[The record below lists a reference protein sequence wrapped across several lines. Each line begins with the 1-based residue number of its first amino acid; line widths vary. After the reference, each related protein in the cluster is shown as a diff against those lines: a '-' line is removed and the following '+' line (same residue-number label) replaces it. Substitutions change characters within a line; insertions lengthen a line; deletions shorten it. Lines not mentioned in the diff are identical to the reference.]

1 MAQIAYP
8 EHCKTFTTPSSS
20 TNYDYVHI
28 PPSASKSTIVF
39 LHGFPSS
46 SYDWRHQISY
56 FSSQGYGIL
65 APDLLGYG
73 GTDKPSSPN
82 AYAGKKMATEVIEI
96 LDHENLDNVHAV
108 SHDFGSHLLSKIIN
122 YFPNRLQSCTFIA
135 VPYAPPGQ
143 RFDLD
148 AIKALTEQALGFE
161 KFGYMRFM
169 NRDDASDVLDAHVSP
184 SLPMFNRAGVGHT
197 DCSQTTE
204 RISNP
209 A

>member
-1 MAQIAYP
+1 MAQIAFP
-8 EHCKTFTTPSSS
+8 EHCKIFTTPSSS
-20 TNYDYVHI
+20 TTYCYVHI
-28 PPSASKSTIVF
+28 PPSSKSTLLF

-46 SYDWRHQISY
+46 SYDWRHQISH

-73 GTDKPSSPN
+73 GSDKPTSPR
-82 AYAGKKMATEVIEI
+82 AYNGKKMATEIADI
-96 LDHENLDNVHAV
+96 LDHENLGKVHAV

-135 VPYAPPGQ
+135 IPYSPPGQ

-148 AIKALTEQALGFE
+148 AMKAITENALGLE

-169 NRDDASDVLDAHVSP
+169 DREDSSDVLDAHVRTSVLIAQISSFSV
-184 SLPMFNRAGVGHT
+184 SLRSYGMK
-197 DCSQTTE
+197 
-204 RISNP
+204 
-209 A
+209 